1 MTDFYIKGGQLTAGT
16 DLGQFTA
23 LVVDDNDFIRLEMKK
38 NLIYLGLKEVF
49 EAANGMDALQLLE
62 KKPDII
68 ICDINMEPLNGF
80 EFVKH
85 VRALAP
91 PACDVP
97 VIFLTGEAK
106 EQQVQ
111 EAKNLA
117 VNAYLLKPVTLDNL
131 KSKLVKLLG
140 RGK

>member
-1 MTDFYIKGGQLTAGT
+1 MTDFYIKGGQLMAGF
-16 DLGQFTA
+16 DLSRFTA

-49 EAANGMDALQLLE
+49 EAANGMEALQMLS

-68 ICDINMEPLNGF
+68 FCDINMEPLNGF

-97 VIFLTGEAK
+97 VIFLTGDAK

-111 EAKNLA
+111 EARNLGA
-117 VNAYLLKPVTLDNL
+117 NAYLLKPVTLDSL
-131 KSKLVKLLG
+131 KNKLEKLLG
-140 RGK
+140 KGK

>member
-1 MTDFYIKGGQLTAGT
+1 MTDFYIKGGKLMAGI
-16 DLGQFTA
+16 DFAQFTV

-38 NLIYLGLKEVF
+38 NLVHLGFKEVF
-49 EAANGMDALQLLE
+49 EAANGMEALQMLA
-62 KKPDII
+62 KKPNII

-85 VRALAP
+85 VRSLAP

-97 VIFLTGEAK
+97 VIFLTGDAK

-131 KSKLVKLLG
+131 KGKLAKLLAA
-140 RGK
+140 RK